1 MNDKY
6 TIAIVGA
13 TGAVGRTLIKLLE
26 KSSLPIQ
33 ELILLASSRSA
44 GRKIDFLG
52 NQLVVEETTDE
63 SFYGVD
69 IAFFCAGG
77 NVSKMY
83 AHKAVESGA
92 IVIDNSSYFRLEED
106 VPLIIPE
113 VNPNALNNHKGI
125 IANPNCSTIIML
137 MALKPLLNAANIKRV
152 IFSTYQA
159 VSGGG
164 NQAISELEGQIRS
177 YIEGENKEAKVLPV
191 ASADKHYQIAFNLL
205 PQVDVFDEGYYTKE
219 EWKMIKESH
228 KILGTKEIGITGTCV
243 RVPVFW
249 CHAESLNIEFESKIN
264 REKAMELLEDFPGV
278 KVLDKP
284 EEQLYPMPLD
294 FYNDD
299 NVYVGRIRED
309 NSLPNSL
316 NIWVVGN
323 QLRKGAATNALQI
336 AELIVKKNLFVM
348 DGINN

>member
-1 MNDKY
+1 MNEKI

-26 KSSLPIQ
+26 KADLPIE

-52 NQLVVEETTDE
+52 QELVVEETTDD

-77 NVSKMY
+77 NISEMF
-83 AHKAVESGA
+83 AQKAVDAGA
-92 IVIDNSSYFRLEED
+92 IVIDNSSYFRLDES
-106 VPLIIPE
+106 VPLVIPE
-113 VNPNALNNHKGI
+113 VNPEALKKHKGI

-137 MALKPLLNAANIKRV
+137 MALKPLLNFSNIKRV
-152 IFSTYQA
+152 VFATYQA

-177 YIEGENKEAKVLPV
+177 YVEGENKEAKVLPV
-191 ASADKHYQIAFNLL
+191 ANGEKHYQIAFNLL

-219 EWKMIKESH
+219 EWKMIKETH
-228 KILGTKEIGITGTCV
+228 KILDNSNIGITGTCV

-249 CHAESLNIEFESKIN
+249 CHAEALNIEFETKID
-264 REKAMELLEDFPGV
+264 REKAIETLDNFPGV
-278 KVLDKP
+278 KVLDNP
-284 EEQLYPMPLD
+284 DEQMYPMPID
-294 FYNDD
+294 YYNDD

-309 NSLPNSL
+309 NSIENGL

-336 AELIVKKNLFVM
+336 AMLLANKGLLKKDVS
-348 DGINN
+348 NN